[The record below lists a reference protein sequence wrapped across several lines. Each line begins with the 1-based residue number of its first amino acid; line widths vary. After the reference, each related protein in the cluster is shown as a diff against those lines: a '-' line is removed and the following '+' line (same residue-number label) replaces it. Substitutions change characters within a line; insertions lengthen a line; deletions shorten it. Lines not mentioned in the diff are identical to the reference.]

1 MDSIWNLNFITGNI
15 DNKIFHLVKKT
26 WERFKVHHAY
36 HFNKENHININ
47 NKPFYQKVINISCG
61 DFQKRLIKVIYGWE
75 TIFGS

>member
-1 MDSIWNLNFITGNI
+1 MGFRENLNFIAIKI
-15 DNKIFHLVKKT
+15 DNKIFYLGKKI

-36 HFNKENHININ
+36 HFNKKNHYSIN

-61 DFQKRLIKVIYGWE
+61 DFQKRLIKVIYGLE

>member
-1 MDSIWNLNFITGNI
+1 MEFKLFITGNI

-36 HFNKENHININ
+36 HFN
-47 NKPFYQKVINISCG
+47 NKKREQETLTISHSTKKLSI
-61 DFQKRLIKVIYGWE
+61 FLAATFRKRLIKVIYGWE